1 MSGIIKTANWIL
13 NPTGMLVLEG
23 IKQAN
28 KLVDTA
34 SEKGI
39 DDLQA
44 EVAKQEVRLQFE
56 LKQAKIAQELAI
68 AQRISEAETV
78 EIEEFYDLSG
88 KVKAGVGIEE
98 KSANIGMSGEGTR
111 VSKRIYTFKGRV
123 VIADE

>member
-1 MSGIIKTANWIL
+1 MAGIIKTANWIL

-23 IKQAN
+23 IKQAS

-88 KVKAGVGIEE
+88 KVKAGASIEE
-98 KSANIGMSGEGTR
+98 KSANVGISGEGTR

-123 VIADE
+123 IVADE

>member
-1 MSGIIKTANWIL
+1 MTDISKAASWIFG
-13 NPTGMLVLEG
+13 PTGMLVLEG

-34 SEKGI
+34 AEKGM
-39 DDLQA
+39 DDLLA
-44 EVAKQEVRLQFE
+44 ELAKQEARLQFE

-88 KVKAGVGIEE
+88 KVKAGVSLEE
-98 KSANIGMSGEGTR
+98 KSANVGILGEGTR
-111 VSKRIYTFKGRV
+111 VTKRIYTFKGRV
-123 VIADE
+123 AVTDK